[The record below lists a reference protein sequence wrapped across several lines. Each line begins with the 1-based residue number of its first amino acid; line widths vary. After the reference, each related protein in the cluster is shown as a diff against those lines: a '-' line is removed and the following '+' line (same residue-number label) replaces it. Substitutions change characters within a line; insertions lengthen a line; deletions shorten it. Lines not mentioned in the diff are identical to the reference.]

1 MANPVMPPGAYQD
14 RYEVQEF
21 LSEGGMGAI
30 YRGVKRGAGGF
41 DRPVVLKQLLPEYTE
56 QSEFIDLFLRE
67 AKLTAALDH
76 ANIVQTID
84 LVNAGREY
92 FIVMEYVAGADV
104 RTLLKKAKRRR
115 SRLSVGAS
123 LQIAREVLSALAY
136 AHDKRDAEGKP
147 LGIIHR
153 DISPSNIL
161 VSAAG
166 EVKVTDFGI
175 AKASSHNSVFYRVK
189 GKIGY
194 MSPEQARS
202 APIDRRSDLY
212 AVAVCLYEMLA
223 GEKLFVNTAL
233 TASVDDMY
241 AQPIPLVSRKASGLP
256 ADLDKLML
264 KALSL
269 DPDAR
274 FQTAAE
280 FQEALLKIAHRH
292 GFMMSASD
300 LAPHLEVVCGPAA
313 KWRDLQDNGDL
324 PEKTAAHHSGTDLYA
339 FADRDDDDD
348 DRVPQTDSALIAARP
363 PARREGN
370 PFAGIELTSL
380 LPSDSA
386 KAPPRGR
393 ISAPPPIPV
402 GASFP
407 IGEDTGILI
416 APPTSGS
423 GGSGGG
429 ASGSAAIAGSS
440 RNEAAPK
447 GPNPRTTA
455 PPPSTANATSAPR
468 GEPSRSLA
476 GVSHSMMTGAVVVRR
491 SIATRLAS
499 APRWA
504 LALLVGALFLA
515 IAAAI
520 GFSGPSFDVQI
531 PTLPKAP

>member
-1 MANPVMPPGAYQD
+1 M
-14 RYEVQEF
+14 
-21 LSEGGMGAI
+21 
-30 YRGVKRGAGGF
+30 
-41 DRPVVLKQLLPEYTE
+41 
-56 QSEFIDLFLRE
+56 RE
-67 AKLTAALDH
+67 AKLTAGLDH

-161 VSAAG
+161 VSATG

-189 GKIGY
+189 GKVGY

-223 GEKLFVNTAL
+223 GEKLFINTAL
-233 TASVDDMY
+233 TSSVDEMY

-274 FQTAAE
+274 FQTASE

-313 KWRDLQDNGDL
+313 KWRDLSDNGDL
-324 PEKTAAHHSGTDLYA
+324 PEKTAAHQSGTDLYA
-339 FADRDDDDD
+339 FAGRDDDDD
-348 DRVPQTDSALIAARP
+348 DGPPQTDSALIATRP
-363 PARREGN
+363 PPRREGN
-370 PFAGIELTSL
+370 PFAGVELTSL
-380 LPSDSA
+380 LPADNA
-386 KAPPRGR
+386 KAPPRAR
-393 ISAPPPIPV
+393 ISAPPPIPIPP

-416 APPTSGS
+416 APPA
-423 GGSGGG
+423 SGGG
-429 ASGSAAIAGSS
+429 GAAGSTS
-440 RNEAAPK
+440 SSVGGHSEASSPK
-447 GPNPRTTA
+447 APNPRTTA
-455 PPPSTANATSAPR
+455 PPPATANPSRAAR
-468 GEPSRSLA
+468 GEPSRSIA
-476 GVSHSMMTGAVVVRR
+476 GMSHSMMTGAVVVRR

-504 LALLVGALFLA
+504 LALLVAALFLA

-520 GFSGPSFDVQI
+520 GFSGPTFDVQI

>member
-56 QSEFIDLFLRE
+56 QPEFIDLFLRE
-67 AKLTAALDH
+67 AKLTAGLDH

-136 AHDKRDAEGKP
+136 AHDKRDPEGKP

-161 VSAAG
+161 VSASG

-175 AKASSHNSVFYRVK
+175 AKAASHNSVFYRVK

-274 FQTAAE
+274 FQTASE
-280 FQEALLKIAHRH
+280 FQEALLKVAHRH

-300 LAPHLEVVCGPAA
+300 LAPHLEVVCGPAG
-313 KWRDLQDNGDL
+313 KWRDLNDNGDL
-324 PEKTAAHHSGTDLYA
+324 PEKTAAHQSGTDLYA

-348 DRVPQTDSALIAARP
+348 RVLQTDSALIAARP
-363 PARREGN
+363 PPRREGN
-370 PFAGIELTSL
+370 PFAGVELTSL

-393 ISAPPPIPV
+393 VSAPPPIPA

-416 APPTSGS
+416 APPAASS
-423 GGSGGG
+423 GGSRGDAASSDGGRHEP
-429 ASGSAAIAGSS
+429 S
-440 RNEAAPK
+440 PK

-455 PPPSTANATSAPR
+455 PPPNSASASGAPR

-504 LALLVGALFLA
+504 LALLVAALFLA